1 MAHHKYQI
9 MIIRY
14 NYKAVLCVDKVMQN
28 VVGYFHSFKIQTCIN
43 CLTLRQIM

>member
-28 VVGYFHSFKIQTCIN
+28 VVFFSSLF
-43 CLTLRQIM
+43 